1 VATEWMEGERAG
13 GRKEEGWMERREKGR
28 EIRASE
34 RESRTAHV
42 ICVEACDL
50 LELRKDAVLAVLGKS
65 PALYR
70 ALRKTVRSYPPHP
83 PSSFSLSLS
92 LYLSLSLSHFL
103 FISLSLFLFASLPSS
118 LPSFLP
124 PSALQFFLSLC
135 SLPTFPPFCFIII
148 HPPSSVVLYTQ
159 GRESGGSGFET
170 RSGVISQASLL

>member
-1 VATEWMEGERAG
+1 MDG
-13 GRKEEGWMERREKGR
+13 GREGGREESGGEKGR

-92 LYLSLSLSHFL
+92 LSLSLSHFL
-103 FISLSLFLFASLPSS
+103 FISLSLLFASLPSS

-124 PSALQFFLSLC
+124 PSALQFFFSLLPPYLSAL
-135 SLPTFPPFCFIII
+135 LLYNY
-148 HPPSSVVLYTQ
+148 SSPKQ
-159 GRESGGSGFET
+159 
-170 RSGVISQASLL
+170 RSGLYAGSRIWRFRVRDPLGSDIPGVALVVWP